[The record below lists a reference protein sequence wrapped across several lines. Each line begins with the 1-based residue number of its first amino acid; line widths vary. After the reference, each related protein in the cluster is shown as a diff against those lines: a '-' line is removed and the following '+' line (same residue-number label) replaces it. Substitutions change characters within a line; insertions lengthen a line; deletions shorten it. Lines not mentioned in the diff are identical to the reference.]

1 MDFLVCLFVCTYV
14 REGFVSVGE
23 TAESAVIRE
32 VKEETNLTA
41 VHLEQ
46 FKLYSDPSRDKRR
59 HTASMVYRCI
69 IDGDDIQY
77 LHRGDDAKA
86 VKLIPL
92 STVMSLNLAFD
103 HHTIIREYITKYHP
117 NLLIG

>member
-1 MDFLVCLFVCTYV
+1 M
-14 REGFVSVGE
+14 
-23 TAESAVIRE
+23 
-32 VKEETNLTA
+32 KEETNLTA

-92 STVMSLNLAFD
+92 STVLSLNLAFD
-103 HHTIIREYITKYHP
+103 HQTIIREYLKKFHP
-117 NLLIG
+117 HLLIG

>member
-1 MDFLVCLFVCTYV
+1 
-14 REGFVSVGE
+14 
-23 TAESAVIRE
+23 VIRE

-59 HTASMVYRCI
+59 HTVSMVYRCI
-69 IDGDDIQY
+69 IDSDDIQY
-77 LHRGDDAKA
+77 LHKGDDAKA

-92 STVMSLNLAFD
+92 ATVLSLNLAFD
-103 HHTIIREYITKYHP
+103 HHMILQEYITKYHP
-117 NLLIG
+117 HIA

>member
-1 MDFLVCLFVCTYV
+1 LYVCLYV

-46 FKLYSDPSRDKRR
+46 FKLYSDPNRDKRR

-69 IDGDDIQY
+69 IDGDEIQY

-117 NLLIG
+117 NLMIG